1 MYLDAILE
9 VAIGLVFTWLV
20 LSIGT
25 MQVQEWI
32 SGFLSWRA
40 RFLEQA
46 LLNMLSS
53 EDMVERFYAHPLIR
67 SISPPGKKPGEVRR
81 PSYIPAQRFAAALL
95 EILLSTGQPAGGLPT
110 SNQMREGLRNL
121 QQSSPTVA
129 AVLWQQYPNLE
140 ASLERGELNLTI
152 WRAQLEEW
160 FNDAMD
166 RLSGAYKRHAQ
177 QWSLI
182 IGLGLA
188 LLFNVDTIAIARQ
201 LWREPTLRQTIVQQ
215 AAAQSTID
223 SSRGVEQVRQYM
235 DMLSLPVGWSVRA
248 PAENE
253 QCGWQ
258 WGQPVYPAVW
268 VGDECRLLSTLPRMD
283 DPWGWLSK
291 IIGIFLSG
299 LATMQGA
306 PFWFDVLQRLVN
318 LRSTGPAPSVPPK
331 VEAMEQKPPK
341 SEEPVG

>member
-9 VAIGLVFTWLV
+9 VAIGLVFAWLV

-32 SGFLSWRA
+32 SALLSWRA
-40 RFLEQA
+40 RFLEQQ
-46 LLNMLSS
+46 LLNMLGSK
-53 EDMVERFYAHPLIR
+53 DLVERFYAHPLIR

-95 EILLSTGQPAGGLPT
+95 EILLSAGQPSSGASGLDI
-110 SNQMREGLRNL
+110 REGLRNL
-121 QQSSPTVA
+121 RQTSPAVA
-129 AVLWQQYPNLE
+129 AVLEQKFPNLE

-166 RLSGAYKRHAQ
+166 RLSGAYKRRAQ
-177 QWSLI
+177 LCSLF

-188 LLFNVDTIAIARQ
+188 LLFNVDTVAIARQ
-201 LWREPTLRQTIVQQ
+201 LWREPTLRQVIAQQ
-215 AAAQSTID
+215 AASQSAID
-223 SSRGVEQVRQYM
+223 PSTGVKQVRQYV
-235 DMLSLPVGWSVRA
+235 DMLGLPVGWSVRA
-248 PAENE
+248 PAGDE

-258 WGQPVYPAVW
+258 LGQPVYPAVW
-268 VGDECRLLSTLPRMD
+268 VGGECRLLSTLPRMD
-283 DPWGWLSK
+283 DPWGWLFK

-299 LATMQGA
+299 LAATQGA

-318 LRSTGPAPSVPPK
+318 LRSAGPVPPAPPK
-331 VEAMEQKPPK
+331 VETTEEKPPK

>member
-9 VAIGLVFTWLV
+9 VAIGLVFAWLV

-32 SGFLSWRA
+32 SALLSLRA
-40 RFLEQA
+40 RFLEQQ
-46 LLNMLSS
+46 LLNMLGSK
-53 EDMVERFYAHPLIR
+53 DLVERFYTHPLIR

-95 EILLSTGQPAGGLPT
+95 KILSEGQPSSGASGLDI
-110 SNQMREGLRNL
+110 REGLRNL
-121 QQSSPTVA
+121 RQTSPAVA
-129 AVLWQQYPNLE
+129 AVLEQKLPNLE

-152 WRAQLEEW
+152 WRAELEEW

-166 RLSGAYKRHAQ
+166 RLSGAYKRCAQ
-177 QWSLI
+177 LWSLF

-188 LLFNVDTIAIARQ
+188 LLFNVDTVAIARQ
-201 LWREPTLRQTIVQQ
+201 LWREPTLRQVIAQQ
-215 AAAQSTID
+215 AASKSDTDPST
-223 SSRGVEQVRQYM
+223 GVKQVRQYV
-235 DMLSLPVGWSVRA
+235 DMLGLPVGWSVRA
-248 PAENE
+248 PAGDE

-258 WGQPVYPAVW
+258 LGKPVYPAVW
-268 VGDECRLLSTLPRMD
+268 VGGECRLLSTLPRMD
-283 DPWGWLSK
+283 DLWGWLSK
-291 IIGIFLSG
+291 IIGILLSG
-299 LATMQGA
+299 LAATQGA

-318 LRSTGPAPSVPPK
+318 LRSAGPVPSAPPK
-331 VEAMEQKPPK
+331 VETTEEKPPK

>member
-9 VAIGLVFTWLV
+9 VAIGLVFAWMV

-32 SGFLSWRA
+32 SALLSLRA
-40 RFLEQA
+40 RFLEQQ
-46 LLNMLSS
+46 LLNMLGSK
-53 EDMVERFYAHPLIR
+53 DLVERFYAHPLIR
-67 SISPPGKKPGEVRR
+67 SISPPGKNPGEVRR

-95 EILLSTGQPAGGLPT
+95 KILSEGQPSSGASGLDI
-110 SNQMREGLRNL
+110 REGLRNL
-121 QQSSPTVA
+121 RQTSPAVA
-129 AVLWQQYPNLE
+129 AVLEQKLPNLE

-166 RLSGAYKRHAQ
+166 RLSGAYKRCAQ

-182 IGLGLA
+182 IGLVLA
-188 LLFNVDTIAIARQ
+188 LLFNVDTVAIARQ
-201 LWREPTLRQTIVQQ
+201 LWREPTLRQVIAQQ
-215 AAAQSTID
+215 AASKSDTDPST
-223 SSRGVEQVRQYM
+223 GVKQVRQYV
-235 DMLSLPVGWSVRA
+235 DMLGLPVGWSVRA
-248 PAENE
+248 PAGDE

-258 WGQPVYPAVW
+258 LGQPVYPAVW
-268 VGDECRLLSTLPRMD
+268 VGGECRLLSTLPRMD

-291 IIGIFLSG
+291 IIGILLSG
-299 LATMQGA
+299 LAATQGA
-306 PFWFDVLQRLVN
+306 PFWFDVLQRLVK
-318 LRSTGPAPSVPPK
+318 LRSTGPVPSASPK
-331 VEAMEQKPPK
+331 VETTEEKPPK

>member
-9 VAIGLVFTWLV
+9 VAIGLVFAWMV

-32 SGFLSWRA
+32 SALLSLRA
-40 RFLEQA
+40 RFLEQQ
-46 LLNMLSS
+46 LLNMLGSK
-53 EDMVERFYAHPLIR
+53 DLVERFYAHPLIR

-95 EILLSTGQPAGGLPT
+95 KILSEGQPSSGASGLDI
-110 SNQMREGLRNL
+110 REGLRNL
-121 QQSSPTVA
+121 RQTSPAVA
-129 AVLWQQYPNLE
+129 AVLEQKLPNLE

-166 RLSGAYKRHAQ
+166 RLSGAYKRCAQ
-177 QWSLI
+177 RWSLI
-182 IGLGLA
+182 IGLVLA
-188 LLFNVDTIAIARQ
+188 LLFNVDTVAIARQ
-201 LWREPTLRQTIVQQ
+201 LWREPTLRQVIAQQ
-215 AAAQSTID
+215 AASKSDTDPST
-223 SSRGVEQVRQYM
+223 GVKQVRQYV
-235 DMLSLPVGWSVRA
+235 DMLGLPVGWSVRA
-248 PAENE
+248 PAGDE

-258 WGQPVYPAVW
+258 LGQPVYPAVW
-268 VGDECRLLSTLPRMD
+268 VGGECRLLSTLPRMD

-291 IIGIFLSG
+291 IIGILLSG
-299 LATMQGA
+299 LAATQGA
-306 PFWFDVLQRLVN
+306 PFWFDVLQRLVK
-318 LRSTGPAPSVPPK
+318 LRSTGPVPSASPK
-331 VEAMEQKPPK
+331 VETTEEKPPK